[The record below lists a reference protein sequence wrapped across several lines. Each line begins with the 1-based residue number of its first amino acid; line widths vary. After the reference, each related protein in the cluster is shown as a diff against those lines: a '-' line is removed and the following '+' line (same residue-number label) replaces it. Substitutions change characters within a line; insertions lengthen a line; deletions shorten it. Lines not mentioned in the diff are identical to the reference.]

1 MQIKY
6 FVRTIPERMFNYSG
20 IEYTSLI
27 DYNHQPVQS
36 FINQLELISEYDSVL
51 LEDDLILCKNFK
63 EEIEKIITQY
73 PDRIINFYSRP
84 RFYFKTE
91 ETFDFRYNQCT
102 YYPKGIA
109 KILATKMK
117 ELLPR
122 FSKDQRLWS
131 VVERLALREL
141 NIKHIIYR
149 PCLVQH
155 PDDNSALGSHDPKK
169 LNYST
174 IFFKDYLDE
183 LGVDY
188 EDANAPQVQKQLEHL
203 KLKYTGKK

>member
-6 FVRTIPERMFNYSG
+6 FVRTIPERIFNYSG
-20 IEYTSLI
+20 IEYISLI

-36 FINQLELISEYDSVL
+36 FINQLELISEYNSVL

-63 EEIEKIITQY
+63 EEIEKVIAQY

-84 RFYFKTE
+84 RFYFKSE

-117 ELLPR
+117 EILPR
-122 FSKDQRLWS
+122 FSKDQ
-131 VVERLALREL
+131 
-141 NIKHIIYR
+141 
-149 PCLVQH
+149 
-155 PDDNSALGSHDPKK
+155 K
-169 LNYST
+169 L
-174 IFFKDYLDE
+174 
-183 LGVDY
+183 
-188 EDANAPQVQKQLEHL
+188 
-203 KLKYTGKK
+203 